1 MADTANI
8 RQRQITKPA
17 LQQNT
22 QQGLFIQFTA
32 KPLKYHN
39 VTTTNNAADKRKVV
53 KQVVTL
59 NTMGK

>member
-8 RQRQITKPA
+8 KQRQITEPA

-22 QQGLFIQFTA
+22 QQGLFIKSTA
-32 KPLKYHN
+32 KPFKHSN
-39 VTTTNNAADKRKVV
+39 VTTTNNAADKRKAV

-59 NTMGK
+59 NAMGK